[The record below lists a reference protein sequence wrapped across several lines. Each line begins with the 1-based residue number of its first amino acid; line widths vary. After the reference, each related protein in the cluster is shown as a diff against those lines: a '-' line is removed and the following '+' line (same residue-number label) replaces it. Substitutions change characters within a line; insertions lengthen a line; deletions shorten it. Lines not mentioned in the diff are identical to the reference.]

1 MAQLPNTEMTEEAK
15 LQVLF
20 NWYTKKQE
28 LATVQA
34 QERALRE
41 TVVNLFLPGENG
53 AVGGKEGTNTVKLAT
68 GDELKIVRPYD
79 RKVDKAIWSSILP
92 QLCEAGVDVNE
103 VVETKVELKVGN
115 YKKLTEAQREIMDEC
130 VTGKWGSPQVSI
142 NVKNKG

>member
-1 MAQLPNTEMTEEAK
+1 MVQLPNTEMTEEAK

-20 NWYTKKQE
+20 NWYTKKDE
-28 LATVQA
+28 LQRVQA
-34 QERALRE
+34 QERALRD
-41 TVVNLFLPGENG
+41 TVVSLFLPGENG

-79 RKVDKAIWSSILP
+79 RKVDKAIFSSIVQ
-92 QLCEAGVDVNE
+92 QLMEKGVDVNE
-103 VVETKVELKVGN
+103 VIETKVELRVGN
-115 YKKLTEAQREIMDEC
+115 YKKLTEEQRAVMDEC